1 MESKIKSMIVAEKK
15 KTVMDAQQKALSQS
29 IQIDIELRG
38 SAMTKT

>member
-15 KTVMDAQQKALSQS
+15 KKDAQQKALSQS